1 MLIKNKFHY
10 LFCFIAT
17 TTFIFPNIKD
27 LTYPGY
33 NRLYYYTNYES
44 HNISSLDRVIT
55 NLPKERQISIK
66 TDYGNKYI
74 VELQLKNTVIMYKN
88 GSRVY
93 STNKWIMVPII
104 LDPQLIF

>member
-1 MLIKNKFHY
+1 MLIKNKYNY
-10 LFCFIAT
+10 LFCFIVI
-17 TTFIFPNIKD
+17 TTFLFADIKD

-44 HNISSLDRVIT
+44 NNISSLDRIIT
-55 NLPKERQISIK
+55 ELPKEQRISIK

-74 VELQLKNTVIMYKN
+74 VELQLNNTVIMYKN

-93 STNKWIMVPII
+93 STNK
-104 LDPQLIF
+104 

>member
-10 LFCFIAT
+10 LLCLIASS
-17 TTFIFPNIKD
+17 TFVFANMKD

-44 HNISSLDRVIT
+44 KSISSLDRVIT
-55 NLPKERQISIK
+55 ELPKEKQISIK
-66 TDYGNKYI
+66 TDYGNKYT
-74 VELQLKNTVIMYKN
+74 VELQLNNTVIMYKN

-93 STNKWIMVPII
+93 STNR
-104 LDPQLIF
+104 